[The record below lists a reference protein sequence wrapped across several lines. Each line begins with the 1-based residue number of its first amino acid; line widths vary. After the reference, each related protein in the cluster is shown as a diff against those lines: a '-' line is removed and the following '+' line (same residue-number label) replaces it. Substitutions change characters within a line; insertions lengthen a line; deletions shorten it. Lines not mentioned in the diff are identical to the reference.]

1 MESTEDPGRHKPSIE
16 PLDFNP
22 STLLSSDDTEVVFSE
37 DYIDSPQ
44 SSDMRSPLDVS
55 SGDCSAS
62 DDMSSL
68 GTVDDDVN
76 HSTRT
81 QHDLS
86 LPSVPSSSGKES
98 GNLNSDNNDDRNLNS
113 YHNHHHCY
121 TVLLLYRTTGGKRV
135 QKILKFAIVFLLLS
149 FCTFF

>member
-1 MESTEDPGRHKPSIE
+1 MELSCIACAPFYLTQKLLAVKMESTEDPGRHKPSIE
-16 PLDFNP
+16 PLDCNP
-22 STLLSSDDTEVVFSE
+22 STLLSSDDTEVDFSE

-44 SSDMRSPLDVS
+44 SSDMRSPLYVS

-86 LPSVPSSSGKES
+86 LPTVPSSSGKEP
-98 GNLNSDNNDDRNLNS
+98 GNLNSDNNDDRNL
-113 YHNHHHCY
+113 
-121 TVLLLYRTTGGKRV
+121 
-135 QKILKFAIVFLLLS
+135 KFFS
-149 FCTFF
+149 